1 LTKNSSSNLDYKLIQ
16 RILKQEKHRLEKKG
30 EGGMK
35 IKHNQMNTEQK
46 TRRLTLEKEMKTLR
60 TRISNMQLVQAI
72 AHGKPK
78 S

>member
-1 LTKNSSSNLDYKLIQ
+1 
-16 RILKQEKHRLEKKG
+16 
-30 EGGMK
+30 MK

-46 TRRLTLEKEMKTLR
+46 TMRLTLEKEMKTLR
-60 TRISNMQLVQAI
+60 TRTSNMYLVQAI